1 MYAQRIN
8 IAGVWHELQTTIVG
22 IGAPGPETEGNVGQ
36 LYLDTDT
43 DELYKCVGV
52 TEITDPETGLVV
64 SASYTWDTIDSVGL
78 ARLARA
84 VGADI
89 EYDPETETL
98 ILINSHGEQVGA
110 GAQIQTSFKNLV
122 IKSEDGT
129 DDEGNPIQYIVL
141 RDKEG
146 NLISRD
152 EISVNVSSITAGDSI
167 KLVNRTMVNGA
178 YTTSLNTVFG
188 AEGGI
193 TLSYDFNIYDAS
205 GDIVSDTGTVR
216 VTINNVVVGYS
227 TIQQGRNSLTYFS
240 GDGGQLR
247 AGNNTITI
255 MVTDSNGNKRSLTW
269 NVTVINLTL
278 SSDFNVTSPF
288 EQANLASG
296 AVVFSYTPFGGD
308 IAKTVHFELDGA
320 EIDTIV
326 TRKYNTGMSYT
337 LSNLS
342 HGHHVIRCWMT
353 AVVNE
358 ETITSNI
365 LRYDFLYVRR
375 SGSGII
381 MAVDREENT
390 SVTQGDILLFPYL
403 VYSSSSP
410 ACNLYYRVQYERAN
424 AETGNLEWATYYTSP
439 TYTADRTMR
448 TITVKDYPSGNVR
461 VQFFAYE
468 NDYDII
474 YQTIPRR
481 SFYMTV
487 APSDLTLS
495 ISDVGLDLWMD
506 VADRSNDETADT
518 VGVWKDTK
526 NAVSAVMTGF
536 DFKTNGWMQDADGN
550 NALKVSG
557 GASVEIPYQPFRT
570 SPIATGANGITI
582 ELDFMT
588 DEVSDSDAVLLT
600 CLGTNG
606 GSKIGIEVKADEFR
620 FYTSAQNMGTPFEA
634 GRRMRMAVVVDAPSE
649 SGDRLIHLYVNGVDG
664 SGDGVMRYVVGSDII
679 QHTSGFRISST
690 GAAIWIY
697 GIRVYT
703 QAKDRKDTATNYI
716 ASLPSIAEQAAEYN
730 LNQIFDP
737 NTGAVT
743 SEALGQAVPDMTV
756 VILEG
761 PKMPDAKVT
770 AEGEV
775 QKEDSVVS
783 GQIIDPDPALC
794 VTFENTKIAVQ
805 GTSSAGYKRKN
816 FKQTIKKCRMTS
828 DPTVEYNGY
837 MIRTDSMEAQ
847 KICFKKDV
855 ASSEQAN
862 NLLLARLYND
872 ACPYKTEPQQL
883 DSRVRQGIDGKPC
896 VIFFVCTDPASPDYN
911 DGQPVFF
918 GKYNMNI
925 DKGSENVFGFDME
938 DENGDPLFPRAQS
951 WEFRN
956 NTTDRVLFKVSDF
969 VTMKDGKFEWL
980 NDFEA
985 RYPEDSTDTADF
997 AALCA
1002 WIASTN
1008 TANATSNRLSARYY
1022 VPANHLMKGAVEYE
1036 TEADA
1041 EGNKINVTV
1050 VDGNG
1055 FERKVVASS
1064 RFVTETIT
1072 VDGEEYVVMPVDQDG
1087 NELYYHD
1094 FDTANYREEVFYQ
1107 EFSQHFDVSD
1117 AAFYYAFTEFF
1128 LMVDNRAKNMFLT
1141 SYDGVKWMFLPYD
1154 FDTANGTNN
1163 VGKLAFSYG
1172 LEDTDTVDG
1181 RLVYNDQRQSV
1192 LWNNFRNT
1200 FGAEIAATVNNMD
1213 GAGWITPAYLLNY
1226 FTGHQSEWP
1235 VSLWN
1240 EDENWTYAPSL
1251 VGEGDYLAM
1260 WQGKKE
1266 AQREWWF
1273 NRRYAYICSK
1283 YLTASALADVIE
1295 VRAYKPNISA
1305 ENLSQEQRAQLAASL
1320 EAVPATQDFTI
1331 TLYQDAYVN
1340 VKWGSYDDRKRG
1352 YADDPVLMEAPEQLA
1367 TVNDTETYVYS
1378 AGTIKDLGDLSGL
1391 YVGRVNV
1398 ANANHLESL
1407 VLGNADPDYLNLNCD
1422 SVTVGRNTALRKVD
1436 VRGLSKLS
1444 GTLALANCPN
1454 ITEVYAERTKLA
1466 AVTTPNGGCLRVIH
1480 LPATIT
1486 SLSLCNQTGIEDYS
1500 CAGYSNVQSLR
1511 VENCPVLMD
1520 DLKDILA
1527 ACTSL
1532 THVRLIDV
1540 DWQEDSADTLIAL
1553 TQLGGLDEN
1562 GATTERAV
1570 VTGRVNITNC
1580 SADDLTAIRTAFPH
1594 LTVTYTNATAR
1605 LTFVNGVNS
1614 DGEGGEVLFTLDVPY
1629 GGTGYYPYDQSHS
1642 DIDMPTLD
1650 STARYSYTF
1659 TGWAGVI
1666 TNVTTSRTITATY
1679 SATVRSYGVTWKNG
1693 NTVVGYGTDGTAQ
1706 SNAENIPFGTT
1717 AEYEG
1722 PIPVYSGSEQN
1733 MVYAGWTFKNID
1745 DEGVETVIAREALTA
1760 VVGGTT
1766 VAEAFFFQLTVP
1778 DTPTAFESC
1787 TWPQILALISAA
1799 YDGTLQAKTGYAT
1812 LEAYGWNVGAEK
1824 TMTLKSGETVVHKI
1838 WGFNCNEDDEGNTLP
1853 VTIGPKFSLLNTRAM
1868 NPVSR
1873 YLYGYTI
1880 SDNAGDSPV
1889 TNERTA
1895 EDYEAYEMEGTALP
1909 GQNTLT
1915 YNVGGAGDVEITFTE
1930 KTWLSTIAVTV
1941 GGVTFTYNFAG
1952 GRSSENLA
1960 YRTDDNYFAQE
1971 DCSEFTARAGCVL
1984 HKGSVS
1990 FGYTNAGGT
1999 ASPVLTVDGTDGDI
2013 KVFDRSLSQVDNNYR
2028 AIEFTAGS
2036 KITIPMTGAGKVVI
2050 TARGIYNGGGYR
2062 SSVLRAWLRNT
2073 YIDQLPA
2080 LIQQRISP
2088 VKRVTQI
2095 GGLDWDDYDT
2105 YYDKV
2110 IIPTYREFGWGS
2122 ATTQPYCNESNVHF
2136 TTFSNNDMRMIAC
2149 YRGGD
2154 QELASYVWASS
2165 PSAPY
2170 AYSFIVASRASG
2182 ASGSYGADSSYA
2194 VLPGFCPR

>member
-1 MYAQRIN
+1 MYHKILN
-8 IAGVWHELQTTIVG
+8 IGGVDYYVESTIVG
-22 IGAPGPETEGNVGQ
+22 IGAPDTDTEGNVGQ
-36 LYLDTDT
+36 LYLDTET
-43 DELYKCVGV
+43 DELYKCVGIMETEEDGV
-52 TEITDPETGLVV
+52 TTR
-64 SASYTWDTIDSVGL
+64 SYIWDAIDSVGI
-78 ARLARA
+78 ARLARML
-84 VGADI
+84 GADI

-98 ILINSHGEQVGA
+98 ILINDHGEQVGN
-110 GAQIQTSFKNLV
+110 GTQLQTNFKNLQ
-122 IKSEDGT
+122 IKSEDGY
-129 DDEGNPIQYIVL
+129 DDEGNVVQYVAL
-141 RDKEG
+141 YDGEG
-146 NLISRD
+146 HLISRD
-152 EISVNVSSITAGDSI
+152 EITVNVSSVTAGDTI
-167 KLVNRTMVNGA
+167 KLVNTTRVNGNV
-178 YTTSLNTVFG
+178 TNSLNMVSG

-193 TLSYDFNIYDAS
+193 TLTYNFFIYDAQ
-205 GDIVSDTGTVR
+205 GEMVADVGTAR
-216 VTINNVVVGYS
+216 FTINDVVVGYS
-227 TIQQGRNSLTYFS
+227 TITQGANRVTYFS

-288 EQANLASG
+288 EQANLSSG
-296 AVVFSYTPFGGD
+296 AVVFPYTPFGGD
-308 IAKTVHFELDGA
+308 ISKTVHFELDGE
-320 EIDTIV
+320 EIDTVI
-326 TRKYNTGMSYT
+326 TRKYNTGMSYSLT
-337 LSNLS
+337 NLT

-358 ETITSNI
+358 ETIVSNV

-375 SGSGII
+375 NGSGII

-403 VYSSSSP
+403 VYSAANP
-410 ACNLYYRVQYERAN
+410 ACNIFYRVQYERAN

-439 TYTADRTMR
+439 TYTVDRTMR
-448 TITVKDYPSGNVR
+448 TISIKDYPSGNVR
-461 VQFFAYE
+461 VQFFAHE
-468 NDYDII
+468 GSGSSSGMP
-474 YQTIPRR
+474 TRV
-481 SFYMTV
+481 FYMTV

-506 VADRSNDETADT
+506 VADRSNDETEDT
-518 VGVWKDTK
+518 VGVWRDTQ
-526 NAVSAVMTGF
+526 NTVTAVMTGF

-550 NALKVSG
+550 TALKVSG
-557 GASVEIPYQPFRT
+557 GAEVEIPYQPFRT

-606 GSKIGIEVKADEFR
+606 GNKIGIEVKAEEFR
-620 FYTSAQNMGTPFEA
+620 FYTSAQNMGTPFDA
-634 GRRMRMAVVVDAPSE
+634 GRRMRMAIVVDAPTE
-649 SGDRLIHLYVNGVDG
+649 NGDHLIHLYINGVDG

-679 QHTSGFRISST
+679 QHTSAFQISST

-716 ASLPSIAEQAAEYN
+716 ASLPTIADQASEYN

-737 NTGAVT
+737 NTGMIT
-743 SEALGQAVPDMTV
+743 SEALLEAAPNMTV

-761 PKMPDAKVT
+761 AKLPTAKVT
-770 AEGEV
+770 TEGEV
-775 QKEDSVVS
+775 QKEDAVVS
-783 GQIIDPDPALC
+783 GRIIDPDPALC

-805 GTSSAGYKRKN
+805 GTSSAGYFRKN

-828 DPTVEYNGY
+828 DPAVEYDGY

-862 NLLLARLYND
+862 NILLARLYND

-896 VIFFVCTDPASPDYN
+896 VIFFVCTDPSNPDYN
-911 DGQPVFF
+911 DGQPTFV

-956 NTTDRVLFKVSDF
+956 NTTDRVLFKIADF
-969 VTMKDGKFEWL
+969 VTMRDGKYEWL

-985 RYPEDSTDTADF
+985 RYPEDSLDTTDF

-1008 TANATSNRLSARYY
+1008 TANATNNRLASRYY
-1022 VPANHLMKGAVEYE
+1022 VPANRLMRGAVEYE
-1036 TEADA
+1036 TLPDA
-1041 EGNKINVTV
+1041 EGNKVNVTV

-1072 VDGEEYVVMPVDQDG
+1072 VDEEEYTVMPIDQNG
-1087 NELYYHD
+1087 AELYYHD
-1094 FDTANYREEVFYQ
+1094 FDTENYREEVFYQ

-1181 RLVYNDQRQSV
+1181 RLVYNDQMQSV

-1200 FGAEIAATVNNMD
+1200 FGTEIAATVSNMD
-1213 GAGWITPAYLLNY
+1213 SAGWITPAFLLNY
-1226 FTGHQSEWP
+1226 FLEHQNAWP
-1235 VSLWN
+1235 VALWN

-1266 AQREWWF
+1266 AQREWWI

-1283 YLTASALADVIE
+1283 YKTASAMADVVE
-1295 VRAYKPNISA
+1295 VRVYKPNVSA
-1305 ENLSQEQRAQLAASL
+1305 GTLTAEERAALAASL
-1320 EAVPATQDFTI
+1320 EAVPASQDFTI
-1331 TLYQDAYVN
+1331 TLYQDAYIN
-1340 VKWGSYDDRKRG
+1340 IRWGSYDKSQRG
-1352 YADDPVLMEAPEQLA
+1352 YADDSVLMEAPEQLA

-1378 AGTIKDLGDLSGL
+1378 ASTIKDLGDLSGL

-1398 ANANHLESL
+1398 ANAKHLESL
-1407 VLGNADPDYLNLNCD
+1407 VLGNADPDYLNLNCE
-1422 SVTVGRNTALRKVD
+1422 SVTVGRNTALRLVD

-1480 LPATIT
+1480 LPGTIT

-1511 VENCPVLMD
+1511 VENCPVLME

-1553 TQLGGLDEN
+1553 THLGGLDEN

-1594 LTVTYTNATAR
+1594 LNVTYTNATAR
-1605 LTFVNGVNS
+1605 LTFVNGINS
-1614 DGEGGEVLFTLDVPY
+1614 DGEGGDVLFTLDVPY
-1629 GGTGYYPYDQSHS
+1629 GGTGYFPYDQSHS
-1642 DIDMPTLD
+1642 DIEMPTLA
-1650 STARYSYTF
+1650 STAQYSYAF

-1679 SATVRSYGVTWKNG
+1679 SATVRNYGVTWKNG
-1693 NTVVGYGTDGTAQ
+1693 DTIMGYGTDGTAQ

-1717 AEYEG
+1717 AEYDG
-1722 PIPVYSGSEQN
+1722 PIPVYTGAEPN

-1745 DEGVETVIAREALTA
+1745 DEGEETIIAREALTA
-1760 VVGGTT
+1760 TVGGTT

-1799 YDGTLQAKTGYAT
+1799 YDGTLLTKTGYAT

-1824 TMTLKSGETVVHKI
+1824 TLTLKSGETVVHKI

-1853 VTIGPKFSLLNTRAM
+1853 VTIGPKFSLMDTRPM
-1868 NPVSR
+1868 NPQAR

-1880 SDNAGDSPV
+1880 SDNAGDAPV

-1895 EDYEAYEMEGTALP
+1895 EDYEAYEMNGTTLP

-1915 YNVGGAGDVEITFTE
+1915 YNVGGAGDVEIVFTE
-1930 KTWLSTIAVTV
+1930 RTWLQTIAVTV
-1941 GGVTFTYNFAG
+1941 GGITFTYNFVG

-1984 HKGSVS
+1984 HQGSVS
-1990 FGYTNAGGT
+1990 FGYTNANGN
-1999 ASPVLTVDGTDGDI
+1999 ASPVLTVDGTNGDI
-2013 KVFDRSLSQVDNNYR
+2013 KVFDRALTTVGDAYR

-2036 KITIPMTGAGKVVI
+2036 KITIPMAGAGKVVI
-2050 TARGIYNGGGYR
+2050 TARGILNGGGYMA
-2062 SSVLRAWLRNT
+2062 SVLRAWLKNT

-2080 LIQQRISP
+2080 LIQQRIAP

-2110 IIPTYREFGWGS
+2110 IIPTYREFGFGS
-2122 ATTQPYCNESNVHF
+2122 ATMQPYANESNVHF
-2136 TTFSNNDMRMIAC
+2136 STFSNNDMRLIAC

-2154 QELASYVWASS
+2154 QELVSNVWASS
-2165 PSAPY
+2165 TGASLIGN
-2170 AYSFIVASRASG
+2170 FVIVHRTSGANANNG
-2182 ASGSYGADSSYA
+2182 ASGSCA